1 MTTGC
6 GQGWARLEVAVGFW
20 FLIVILI
27 LLLILIFPPTCYSWR
42 WAIKIMIMIQKP
54 EDLTAA
60 FNHTRKWSR
69 GALDSCGLLI
79 LLSRRNPERSR
90 I

>member
-1 MTTGC
+1 M
-6 GQGWARLEVAVGFW
+6 AVGFW
-20 FLIVILI
+20 FLILI
-27 LLLILIFPPTCYSWR
+27 PSLPERLRRRLK
-42 WAIKIMIMIQKP
+42 IKIKKP

-60 FNHTRKWSR
+60 FNHTRKRSR
-69 GALDSCGLLI
+69 GALDSRGLLI